1 MKPTPK
7 SVYEVLGHYRKINQ
21 AVDLNLK
28 SIGKI
33 MKFKSHKFKNMNYS
47 CGNTVFKFDKDGV
60 CSVQDQG
67 YNQVDINTLIN
78 LGWLEYFVEE
88 LPVVMG
94 YNQVESVSVVE
105 SPVVPEVTFEVKEV
119 DPVLAKDL
127 VTETITEIKLDES
140 PDKLENNDVQ
150 DKPVKSKKNKK
161 EV

>member
-1 MKPTPK
+1 
-7 SVYEVLGHYRKINQ
+7 
-21 AVDLNLK
+21 
-28 SIGKI
+28 

-78 LGWLEYFVEE
+78 LGWLEEIVEG
-88 LPVVMG
+88 LPLVMG
-94 YNQVESVSVVE
+94 YNQVD
-105 SPVVPEVTFEVKEV
+105 SPQEDPAATFEVKEV
-119 DPVLAKDL
+119 TPEVAKELDL

-150 DKPVKSKKNKK
+150 DKPVKLKKNKK